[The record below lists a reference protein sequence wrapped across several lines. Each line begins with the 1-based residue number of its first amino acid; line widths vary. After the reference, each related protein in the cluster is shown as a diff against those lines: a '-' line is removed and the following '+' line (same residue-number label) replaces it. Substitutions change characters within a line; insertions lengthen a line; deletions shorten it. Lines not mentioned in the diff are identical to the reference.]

1 MSNFYRWK
9 TILITGSTWFKGSWL
24 SFWLN
29 SIGANVIGYSL
40 PPNTNPNLFHILD
53 LENSITQLYWDIND
67 LESLQ
72 WVCNEYKPEIIFH
85 LAAQP
90 LVRESYR
97 DPVWTFQ
104 TNVMWTVNVLEVIR
118 QTESIKWAV
127 LITTDKVYENLETM
141 RPYLETD
148 RLGWY
153 DPYST
158 SKAMD
163 ELAITSY
170 MRSFFVHGEKKIVSV
185 RAGNVIGWGDWSADR
200 LIPDIIRAFEKWD
213 PVILRNPDSVRP
225 WQHVLEPLSGYLMM
239 GEKIFQ
245 DDKYLW
251 VYNFGPD
258 ISDTMRVE
266 DIVKK
271 AIETLWKWEY
281 KIQKDET
288 MHEAGLLLLDNTK
301 SKTLL
306 GWTPQFGVDEA
317 IKSTLEWYHAYAEG
331 EDMRRYSLDQIRLF
345 VENDNTRIW

>member
-1 MSNFYRWK
+1 MYHFYSWK
-9 TILITGSTWFKGSWL
+9 TILVTGSTGFKWSWL
-24 SFWLN
+24 CLWLH
-29 SIGANVIGYSL
+29 SLGANVIGYSL
-40 PPNTNPNLFHILD
+40 APSTEPNLFSVLSLED
-53 LENSITQLYWDIND
+53 LITQIYADIND
-67 LESLQ
+67 LSVLQ
-72 WVCNEYKPEIIFH
+72 ETCNLYKPEIIFH

-148 RLGWY
+148 RLGGY

-170 MRSFFVHGEKKIVSV
+170 VRSFFSHGEKKIVSV
-185 RAGNVIGWGDWSADR
+185 RAGNVIGGGDWSAER
-200 LIPDIIRAFEKWD
+200 LIPDVIRAFEKWES
-213 PVILRNPDSVRP
+213 VIVRNPDSVRP

-245 DDKYLW
+245 DDKYLGA
-251 VYNFGPD
+251 YNFGPD
-258 ISDTMRVE
+258 VSDTMRVE

-271 AIETLWKWEY
+271 AIITLWKWEY
-281 KIQKDET
+281 NIHQDET

-306 GWTPQFGVDEA
+306 GWSPRFGVDEA
-317 IKSTLEWYHAYAEG
+317 LRLTLEWYRACADG
-331 EDMRRYSLDQIRLF
+331 EDMREYSLREISQFMSRQ
-345 VENDNTRIW
+345 

>member
-1 MSNFYRWK
+1 MSHFYSWK
-9 TILITGSTWFKGSWL
+9 TVLITGSTGFKGSWL
-24 SFWLN
+24 SLWLH
-29 SIGANVIGYSL
+29 SLWAHVIGYSL
-40 PPNTNPNLFHILD
+40 PPNTNPNLFHILG
-53 LENSITQLYWDIND
+53 LEKDITQVYADIND
-67 LESLQ
+67 LNRLQ
-72 WVCNEYKPEIIFH
+72 EVCNIHQPEIVFH

-104 TNVMWTVNVLEVIR
+104 TNVMGTVNVLEVIR
-118 QTESIKWAV
+118 RTQSIKGAV

-141 RPYLETD
+141 RPYIETD

-170 MRSFFVHGEKKIVSV
+170 VRSFFSHGEKKIVSV
-185 RAGNVIGWGDWSADR
+185 RAGNVIWGGDWSAER
-200 LIPDIIRAFEKWD
+200 LIPDIIRAFEKWE
-213 PVILRNPDSVRP
+213 PVTLRNPDSIRP

-251 VYNFGPD
+251 AYNFGPD
-258 ISDTMRVE
+258 ASDTMRVE

-271 AIETLWKWEY
+271 AIDILGKWEY
-281 KIQKDET
+281 KIQKDDT
-288 MHEAGLLLLDNTK
+288 MHEAWLLLLDNTK
-301 SKTLL
+301 SKALL
-306 GWTPQFGVDEA
+306 GWKPKFQINEA
-317 IKSTLEWYHAYAEG
+317 LRLTFEWYRAFTDGDDLKRISRA
-331 EDMRRYSLDQIRLF
+331 QIREF
-345 VENDNTRIW
+345 SGSINSN

>member
-1 MSNFYRWK
+1 MDHFYSWK
-9 TILITGSTWFKGSWL
+9 TILITGSTGFKWAWL
-24 SFWLN
+24 ALWLH
-29 SIGANVIGYSL
+29 SLWARVIGYWL
-40 PPNTNPNLFHILD
+40 PPNTKPNLFHILD
-53 LENSITQLYWDIND
+53 LERDITQIYADIND
-67 LESLQ
+67 LENLQ
-72 WVCNEYKPEIIFH
+72 WVCDEYKPEIVFH

-104 TNVMWTVNVLEVIR
+104 TNVMGTVNVLEVIR
-118 QTESIKWAV
+118 KTESIKWAV

-148 RLGWY
+148 RLGGH

-170 MRSFFVHGEKKIVSV
+170 VRSFFSHGEKKIVSV
-185 RAGNVIGWGDWSADR
+185 RAGNVIGGGDWSADR
-200 LIPDIIRAFEKWD
+200 LIPDIIRAFEKWE
-213 PVILRNPDSVRP
+213 PVILRNPDAVRP

-239 GEKIFQ
+239 GEKIFS
-245 DDKYLW
+245 DDRYLGA
-251 VYNFGPD
+251 YNFGPD

-266 DIVKK
+266 DIMKK
-271 AIETLWKWEY
+271 AIETLGKGEY
-281 KIQKDET
+281 RIEPDTT

-306 GWTPQFGVDEA
+306 GWSPHFGIDEA
-317 IKSTLEWYHAYAEG
+317 IWMTFEWYRAYEEG
-331 EDMRRYSLDQIRLF
+331 VDMRDYSLEEIERFSQ
-345 VENDNTRIW
+345 E

>member
-1 MSNFYRWK
+1 MNNFYRWK
-9 TILITGSTWFKGSWL
+9 TILITGSTGFKGSWL
-24 SFWLN
+24 SLWLHN
-29 SIGANVIGYSL
+29 LGANVIGYSL
-40 PPNTNPNLFHILD
+40 PANTNPNLFHILD
-53 LENSITQLYWDIND
+53 LENLITQIYADIND
-67 LESLQ
+67 LESLR
-72 WVCNEYKPEIIFH
+72 WVCAEHKPEIVFH

-97 DPVWTFQ
+97 DPVGTFQ
-104 TNVMWTVNVLEVIR
+104 TNVMGTVNILEVIR

-141 RPYLETD
+141 RPYLEID
-148 RLGWY
+148 RLWGY

-163 ELAITSY
+163 ELAIASY
-170 MRSFFVHGEKKIVSV
+170 VRSFFSHGEKKIVSV
-185 RAGNVIGWGDWSADR
+185 RAGNVIGGGDWSAER
-200 LIPDIIRAFEKWD
+200 LIPDIVRAFEKWES
-213 PVILRNPDSVRP
+213 VSLRNPDSIRP

-251 VYNFGPD
+251 AYNFGPD

-271 AIETLWKWEY
+271 AIQILWKGEY
-281 KIQKDET
+281 QVQKDES
-288 MHEAGLLLLDNTK
+288 MHEAWLLLLDNTK

-306 GWTPQFGVDEA
+306 GWSPQFWVDEA
-317 IKSTLEWYHAYAEG
+317 LDKTFEWYNAYLNWS
-331 EDMRRYSLDQIRLF
+331 DMRQYSLEAISQFTQI
-345 VENDNTRIW
+345 

>member
-1 MSNFYRWK
+1 MSNFYAGK
-9 TILITGSTWFKGSWL
+9 TILITGSTGFKGSWL
-24 SFWLN
+24 SLWLH
-29 SIGANVIGYSL
+29 SLGANVIGYSL
-40 PPNTNPNLFHILD
+40 SPYTEPNLFSILGLD
-53 LENSITQLYWDIND
+53 SLINQIYGDIND
-67 LESLQ
+67 LGKLQ
-72 WVCNEYKPEIIFH
+72 EICNTYQPEIIFH

-97 DPVWTFQ
+97 DPVGTFQ
-104 TNVMWTVNVLEVIR
+104 TNVMGTVNILEVIR
-118 QTESIKWAV
+118 NTESIKGAV

-148 RLGWY
+148 RLGGH

-170 MRSFFVHGEKKIVSV
+170 VRSFFSKGEKKIVSV
-185 RAGNVIGWGDWSADR
+185 RAGNVIGGGDWSKDR
-200 LIPDIIRAFEKWD
+200 LIPDIIQAFENGE

-245 DDKYLW
+245 DDKYLGS
-251 VYNFGPD
+251 YNFGPD

-266 DIVKK
+266 DIVIK
-271 AIETLWKWEY
+271 AIETLGKGEY
-281 KIQKDET
+281 KIQKDES

-301 SKTLL
+301 AKKLL
-306 GWTPQFGVDEA
+306 GWSPKFGIDEA
-317 IKSTLEWYHAYAEG
+317 LERTFGWYRAYADG
-331 EDMRRYSLDQIRLF
+331 EDMRRYSLQEIQTFLRQI
-345 VENDNTRIW
+345 

>member
-1 MSNFYRWK
+1 MHNFYRNK

-24 SFWLN
+24 SLWLHFL
-29 SIGANVIGYSL
+29 GAKVIGYSL
-40 PPNTNPNLFHILD
+40 PPNTSPNLFHILWLGQD
-53 LENSITQLYWDIND
+53 ITQIYADIND

-72 WVCNEYKPEIIFH
+72 SVCEEHRPEIVFH

-104 TNVMWTVNVLEVIR
+104 TNVMGTVNVLEVIR
-118 QTESIKWAV
+118 QTPSIKGAV
-127 LITTDKVYENLETM
+127 IITTDKVYENLETM

-148 RLGWY
+148 RLGGH

-170 MRSFFVHGEKKIVSV
+170 VKSFFTHGEKKIVSV
-185 RAGNVIGWGDWSADR
+185 RAGNVIGWGDWSAER
-200 LIPDIIRAFEKWD
+200 LIPDIVRAFEKWE
-213 PVILRNPDSVRP
+213 PVTLRNPDSIRP

-245 DDKYLW
+245 DDKYLGA
-251 VYNFGPD
+251 YNFGPD
-258 ISDTMRVE
+258 VSDTMRVE

-271 AIETLWKWEY
+271 AIQILGKGEY
-281 KIQKDET
+281 TIQKDES
-288 MHEAGLLLLDNTK
+288 MHEAWLLLLDNTK
-301 SKTLL
+301 SKKLL
-306 GWTPQFGVDEA
+306 GWKPRFGIDEA
-317 IKSTLEWYHAYAEG
+317 LKLTFEWYRAYTDG
-331 EDMRRYSLDQIRLF
+331 KDMRKISQGQIERFL
-345 VENDNTRIW
+345 